1 MSAFVSALLPTYLKG
16 MLGLFHSIL
25 SLQGLLFLIE
35 VLGAVGKGAGVA
47 PTGDV
52 ADERAVAPTGDVADE
67 RAVAPRIAILV
78 PAHNEAAEIQRTLTG
93 LMPQLREADQL
104 VVIAHNCSDR
114 TAELA
119 RQVGATVLE
128 NKDLNRRGKGYALD
142 YGYQFLAA
150 APPEQQ
156 PEIVIVVDADCEVE
170 PGSILALARRA
181 QATQRPVQGTYLL
194 KLPTATTLRDRLSLF
209 AFTVKNKV
217 RPLGLAR
224 FGLPCVLTGSGMA
237 FPWSVLRDVS
247 LAGEQNV
254 EDMQLTV
261 DLALAGFPPLYEP
274 KAQIWGRILQSEAA
288 TGQRTRWEHGH
299 LQIIRQQVPRLL
311 GTGCKRADPKML
323 ALALDL
329 AIPPLSLFVVLW
341 LGLLLAEGTAIL
353 TGWLSSQ
360 LLWGIGLPGLFL
372 MLALVL
378 AWFRFGQT
386 LLPWQEWAGIPRY
399 LLWKLPIY
407 LQFVLQ
413 PKLRWSDTERP
424 PAEAKPEADPLQPR
438 PNSHGTD

>member
-1 MSAFVSALLPTYLKG
+1 MNAGLPIYLEG
-16 MLGLFHSIL
+16 MLGLFHGIL

-35 VLGAVGKGAGVA
+35 VLGAVGKGAGVSSA
-47 PTGDV
+47 GDV
-52 ADERAVAPTGDVADE
+52 AEE
-67 RAVAPRIAILV
+67 QAVAPRIAILV

-93 LMPQLREADQL
+93 LTPQLREADQL

-128 NKDLNRRGKGYALD
+128 NKDLSRRGKGYALD
-142 YGYQFLAA
+142 YGYQFLAT

-156 PEIVIVVDADCEVE
+156 PEIVVVVDADCEVE
-170 PGSILALARRA
+170 PGSILALAQRA

-194 KLPTATTLRDRLSLF
+194 KLPTATSLRDRLSLF
-209 AFTVKNKV
+209 AFTVKNQV

-237 FPWSVLRDVS
+237 LPWSVLREVC

-261 DLALAGFPPLYEP
+261 DLALVGFPPLYEP
-274 KAQIWGRILQSEAA
+274 KAQIWGRILQAEAA

-311 GTGCKRADPKML
+311 KTGFKRADFKIL
-323 ALALDL
+323 VLALDL
-329 AIPPLSLFVVLW
+329 AIPPLSLFVALW
-341 LGLLLAEGTAIL
+341 LGLLLVEGTAIT
-353 TGWLSSQ
+353 TGWLSSR
-360 LLWGIGLPGLFL
+360 LLWTIGLPGLFL
-372 MLALVL
+372 GLGLGL
-378 AWFRFGQT
+378 AWFRCGQT

-407 LQFVLQ
+407 VQFILQ

-424 PAEAKPEADPLQPR
+424 QSDLVQSAADHSQPH
-438 PNSHGTD
+438 PNPHGKD